1 MLLYPVD
8 MWNIPVSVLIALSSV
23 IIPIIISVGFLYFV
37 IRWMMKVNEKLDMIV
52 NTLDTIANALDT
64 DQKND
69 T

>member
-37 IRWMMKVNEKLDMIV
+37 IRWMMKVNEKLDTIV
-52 NTLDTIANALDT
+52 NALDT

>member
-1 MLLYPVD
+1 MFLD

>member
-1 MLLYPVD
+1 MSWMIMVILP
-8 MWNIPVSVLIALSSV
+8 V
-23 IIPIIISVGFLYFV
+23 IIIVGGLYLA

>member
-1 MLLYPVD
+1 MLLD

>member
-1 MLLYPVD
+1 MLLD

-37 IRWMMKVNEKLDMIV
+37 IRWMMKVNEKLDMIM
-52 NTLDTIANALDT
+52 DALDI
-64 DQKND
+64 DQKKN